1 MSFEVSVLSFIN
13 EIVYKK
19 LSEHFISTKSLF
31 QPNVNDWDCDADWQY
46 CICKVRFTMNMH
58 AYHELET
65 HE

>member
-19 LSEHFISTKSLF
+19 LSEHFICTKL
-31 QPNVNDWDCDADWQY
+31 NVNDWDWDADWQY
-46 CICKVRFTMNMH
+46 CICKVRFTMNIH